1 MDSAFK
7 VIKKS
12 MENLDIDLDELFKIA
27 FGFSISKKEI
37 ENYEKEYEINK
48 DNKNNE
54 FIIQL

>member
-1 MDSAFK
+1 MDTAFK

-12 MENLDIDLDELFKIA
+12 LENIDIDIDELFKIA

-37 ENYEKEYEINK
+37 ENYEKEYDKNK

-54 FIIQL
+54 FILQL

>member
-1 MDSAFK
+1 
-7 VIKKS
+7 

-37 ENYEKEYEINK
+37 ENYEKEYDKNK